1 MKKPAITSDR
11 QLKLTLLQRVCL
23 GGLLSRQTAK
33 TITQATGKETTEEDT
48 AALYSVLR
56 KVRCVPDELAPY
68 ERRLGMETALD
79 LSKVAA
85 HPGITDFMIDGYEAR
100 VLRAL
105 LSGWLKAEGT
115 LADRDWVTP
124 IIDYLRA

>member
-1 MKKPAITSDR
+1 MKKLSTTSDR

-23 GGLLSRQTAK
+23 GVLLSRQTGK
-33 TITQATGKETTEEDT
+33 TISVATGKEATDEDT

-56 KVRCVPDELAPY
+56 KVRCAPEDTAPY

-79 LSKVAA
+79 LSKVSVQS
-85 HPGITDFMIDGYEAR
+85 GIKDFTIDGYEAR
-100 VLRAL
+100 VLRAF

-115 LADRDWVTP
+115 LSDRDWAEG
-124 IIDYLRA
+124 IIESCS